1 MTHLISRILFPI
13 DSPNVAPILLYC
25 MVYCGG
31 WQPGMKETK
40 LFFGFGL
47 LRQKQNICLQNF
59 TEKAIFFLSSQKS
72 ISKPDLK
79 DPSNLT

>member
-1 MTHLISRILFPI
+1 
-13 DSPNVAPILLYC
+13 

-59 TEKAIFFLSSQKS
+59 TEKAIFFFVFPEVDK
-72 ISKPDLK
+72 
-79 DPSNLT
+79 